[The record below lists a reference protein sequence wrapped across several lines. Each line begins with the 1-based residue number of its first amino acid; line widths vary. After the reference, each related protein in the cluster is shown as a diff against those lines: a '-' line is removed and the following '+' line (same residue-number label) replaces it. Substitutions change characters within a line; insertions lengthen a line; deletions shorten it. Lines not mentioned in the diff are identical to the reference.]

1 MIQITKKF
9 VTTDFARCDSCGGY
23 NSHGIKID
31 ITNNQS
37 HYNIPVILC
46 DHCVQV
52 MNQKMKIDRRKLK
65 CQYM

>member
-46 DHCVQV
+46 DHCV
-52 MNQKMKIDRRKLK
+52 
-65 CQYM
+65 